1 MYIRND
7 LCWPIIVSSYTTKT
21 MDCFCV
27 NGLSED
33 DFFQLGYSSDL
44 ITLRIEFFYKL
55 GLKTIEEVDVLP
67 CVFTDKT
74 GPTTE
79 EGCPLPY
86 ITISKGPE
94 KFLIV

>member
-1 MYIRND
+1 
-7 LCWPIIVSSYTTKT
+7 

-27 NGLSED
+27 NVSEN
-33 DFFQLGYSSDL
+33 DFFQLGYSSDP
-44 ITLRIEFFYKL
+44 ITLRIEFFFYKL
-55 GLKTIEEVDVLP
+55 GLRNFEEIDVLP

-94 KFLIV
+94 NVLIVAKEREGHNCHAKYIVMAIIE